1 MALKSLGLEQARAS
15 LPSLAAQA
23 HAGQASIITKH
34 GKPYAAIVP
43 VAAVRE
49 PHSNP
54 RAFLD
59 LEGSAAGLGLW
70 GSDVAGYI
78 DTLRDEWE

>member
-23 HAGQASIITKH
+23 NAGKASIITRH

-43 VAAVRE
+43 LAAIPASRG
-49 PHSNP
+49 NP

-70 GSDVAGYI
+70 SEDVAGYI
-78 DTLRDEWE
+78 GALREEWD